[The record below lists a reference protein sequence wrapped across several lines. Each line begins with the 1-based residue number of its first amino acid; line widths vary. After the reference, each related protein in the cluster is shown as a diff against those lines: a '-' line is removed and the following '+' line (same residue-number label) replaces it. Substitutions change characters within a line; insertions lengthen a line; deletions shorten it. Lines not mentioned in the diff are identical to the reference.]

1 MKFLIVFTI
10 SLSVLSCQVDKPRVS
25 FGNNVDKIQEQTRE
39 LEKKVANLEKR
50 VAANE
55 KRVAANEK
63 RIAADEKRI
72 DAIEL
77 KLIVSKANRIAM
89 IEALNRNGYD
99 GGAWAAEVDA
109 FFDCLTEEQ
118 RKEFVKVPMEDF
130 VDLMHSYGLTF
141 PWERR

>member
-1 MKFLIVFTI
+1 MKLLIVFTI
-10 SLSVLSCQVDKPRVS
+10 SLCLLSCQVDKPRVS
-25 FGNNVDKIQEQTRE
+25 FGKNVDNIQEQVRE

-55 KRVAANEK
+55 KRIVVNEE
-63 RIAADEKRI
+63 RITV
-72 DAIEL
+72 IEL
-77 KLIVSKANRIAM
+77 KMSISKANRIAM
-89 IEALNRNGYD
+89 IETLNQNGYD
-99 GGAWAAEVDA
+99 GGGWAAEVDA
-109 FFDCLTEEQ
+109 FFDGLTEEQ

>member
-1 MKFLIVFTI
+1 MKLLIVFTI
-10 SLSVLSCQVDKPRVS
+10 SLCSLSCQIDKPRVS
-25 FGNNVDKIQEQTRE
+25 FGENVDNIQEQVKA

-55 KRVAANEK
+55 KRIVVNEE
-63 RIAADEKRI
+63 RITV
-72 DAIEL
+72 IEL
-77 KLIVSKANRIAM
+77 KMSISKANRIVM
-89 IEALNRNGYD
+89 IEALNRKGYD
-99 GGAWAAEVDA
+99 GGGWAAEVDA
-109 FFDCLTEEQ
+109 FFDGLTEEQ

>member
-10 SLSVLSCQVDKPRVS
+10 FLSVLSCQVDKPRVS

-55 KRVAANEK
+55 KR
-63 RIAADEKRI
+63 I

-99 GGAWAAEVDA
+99 VGAWAAEVDA
-109 FFDCLTEEQ
+109 FFDGLTEEQ